1 MNYIKLIYLSVFC
14 GIITILAFFNIVYSF
29 YLNLY
34 LNLNTYIYTF
44 FISIFLSLIFYIAKN
59 NNEKKTT
66 IYEKILTILLGYFLL
81 PLIISIPFYFSIY
94 NLTFINSFFEAISGF
109 TSTGFTIFN
118 NINHI
123 DQSLILWRSASQW
136 VGGLYFLFSIIVL
149 IDIFDHSFKKSLTN
163 FISFNKAETLKQ
175 SLKIFLLYSTMTLVI
190 FIILNIFDVR
200 LFNSLNL
207 AMTIISSGGF
217 LPSNDLSNIL
227 IKNSQIIITSLLMLT
242 SFFSIFL
249 TYNLFFT
256 KNHNLNF
263 FNEDI
268 HLLIYFLTLLLIFFI
283 FPNYDNNFSQLFLS
297 LTSSVSNIG
306 FSLNND
312 LPNLSFIF
320 LIFVMIGGSFFST
333 SSGIRFLKVYSL
345 FKYSI
350 NEILSYSRP
359 KNIYINKHLFSK
371 EFFKIDE
378 IYKYFLSILIFILS
392 LLFLTFLLTLS
403 GIEFESSFKLS
414 ILTLMNTVNS
424 SMYGLSDFSFYDLHF
439 LNKYY
444 LIFFMIMGR
453 FELLTLLIVCK
464 KFLFK
469 NWIRTINIFN
479 IFICTLSSAG

>member
-1 MNYIKLIYLSVFC
+1 M
-14 GIITILAFFNIVYSF
+14 IL
-29 YLNLY
+29 
-34 LNLNTYIYTF
+34 
-44 FISIFLSLIFYIAKN
+44 FYISKK

-66 IYEKILTILLGYFLL
+66 IYEKIITVLFGYFLL

-94 NLTFINSFFEAISGF
+94 NLTFVNSYFEAISGF
-109 TSTGFTIFN
+109 TSTGFTIFD

-136 VGGLYFLFSIIVL
+136 IGGLYFLFSIILL

-163 FISFNKAETLKQ
+163 FISFNKAETFKQ
-175 SLKIFLLYSTMTLVI
+175 SLKIFLLYSLLTLGI
-190 FIILNIFDVR
+190 FIILNIFNIR
-200 LFNSLNL
+200 SFNSLNL

-227 IKNSQIIITSLLMLT
+227 INNSQIIITSLLMLT

-249 TYNLFFT
+249 VYNLFFT

-268 HLLIYFLTLLLIFFI
+268 HLLFYFIALLFIFFT
-283 FPNYDNNFSQLFLS
+283 FLNFDNDFIKLFLS

-306 FSLNND
+306 FSLNSNSVS
-312 LPNLSFIF
+312 LSFIF
-320 LIFVMIGGSFFST
+320 LILVMIGGSFFST
-333 SSGIRFLKVYSL
+333 SSGIRFLKIYSL

-371 EFFKIDE
+371 EFFKLNE
-378 IYKYFLSILIFILS
+378 IYKYFLSIIAFIIS

-403 GIEFESSFKLS
+403 GIEFENSFKLS

-424 SMYGLSDFSFYDLHF
+424 SMYGLTDFSFYELHYF
-439 LNKYY
+439 TKCS

-453 FELLTLLIVCK
+453 LELLTLLIICK

-469 NWIRTINIFN
+469 N
-479 IFICTLSSAG
+479 

>member
-1 MNYIKLIYLSVFC
+1 MNSIKLIYLSIFC
-14 GIITILAFFNIVYSF
+14 AVISVLSFFNIVYSY

-44 FISIFLSLIFYIAKN
+44 IISIFLSVLFYISKSN
-59 NNEKKTT
+59 KEKKTT
-66 IYEKILTILLGYFLL
+66 IYEKIATIILGYFLL

-94 NLTFINSFFEAISGF
+94 NLTFINSYFEAISGF

-136 VGGLYFLFSIIVL
+136 VGGLYFLFSIILL

-175 SLKIFLLYSTMTLVI
+175 SLKIFLLYSSITLVI

-200 LFNSLNL
+200 MFNSLNL
-207 AMTIISSGGF
+207 AMSVISSGGF
-217 LPSNDLSNIL
+217 LPSNNLSNVL
-227 IKNSQIIITSLLMLT
+227 INNSQIIIASFLMLT

-249 TYNLFFT
+249 IYNLIFT

-268 HLLIYFLTLLLIFFI
+268 HLLFYFLTLLFIFFI
-283 FPNYDNNFSQLFLS
+283 FFNFDNNFIEIFLS
-297 LTSSVSNIG
+297 LTSSVSNVGI
-306 FSLNND
+306 SLDNGSK
-312 LPNLSFIF
+312 NLSFVF
-320 LIFVMIGGSFFST
+320 LLLVMIGGSFFST
-333 SSGIRFLKVYSL
+333 SSGIRFLKIYSL

-359 KNIYINKHLFSK
+359 KNIFINKHLFSK
-371 EFFKIDE
+371 EFFQLNE
-378 IYKYFLSILIFILS
+378 IYKYFLSIIIFIIS
-392 LLFLTFLLTLS
+392 FLFLTFLLTLS
-403 GIEFESSFKLS
+403 GIDFESSFKLA

-424 SMYGLSDFSFYDLHF
+424 SMYGLNDFSFYDLQF
-439 LNKYY
+439 FTKYY

-453 FELLTLLIVCK
+453 LELLTLLIICK

-469 NWIRTINIFN
+469 N
-479 IFICTLSSAG
+479 